1 MIPECPLM
9 PSLILKTNCP
19 HWQCLSM
26 SIGKDCTGSSQ
37 MAINHPQGLR
47 FPIGT
52 GRHLK
57 HSDIFERT
65 NRLFFHP
72 MIGIS
77 LIRIRHQAGI
87 PKNHRHGR
95 LLHPTEISQR
105 TQGVIVPHAVVP
117 LPAIRALPSMLLPGI
132 HAQFSFPCIAG
143 ITSHLYHDRRALIVG
158 NIFRVSLTK
167 LSMLIHT
174 LTRVRLEPSFIE
186 RRKYD
191 AGQYT
196 DHHNDHQKFNQRKRP
211 EGTPMASC
219 P

>member
-1 MIPECPLM
+1 MIPERPLM
-9 PSLILKTNCP
+9 PGLILKTDCP

-26 SIGKDCTGSSQ
+26 SIGKDCTGSPQ
-37 MAINHPQGLR
+37 MTVNHPQGLR

-57 HSDIFERT
+57 NSNSFEWA

-72 MIGIS
+72 MVGIS
-77 LIRIRHQAGI
+77 LIRIRHQADI
-87 PKNHRHGR
+87 PKSHRHGR

-143 ITSHLYHDRRALIVG
+143 ITSHLSHDRRALIVG

-196 DHHNDHQKFNQRKRP
+196 DHHNDYQKFHQRERP
-211 EGTPMASC
+211 KGTPMVSC

>member
-1 MIPECPLM
+1 MIPERPLM

-26 SIGKDCTGSSQ
+26 SIGKDCTSLSQ

-95 LLHPTEISQR
+95 LPHPTEISQR

-117 LPAIRALPSMLLPGI
+117 LPTIRTLPSMLLPGM
-132 HAQFSFPCIAG
+132 HAQFSFPCIARTTG
-143 ITSHLYHDRRALIVG
+143 YLLHDRWSLMISNV
-158 NIFRVSLTK
+158 FRVSLTK
-167 LSMLIHT
+167 LPMLIHT

-196 DHHNDHQKFNQRKRP
+196 DHHNDHQKFHQRKRP
-211 EGTPMASC
+211 KGTPMASC